1 MTTQRDYFFSLQ
13 HSWLFLNNL
22 LNYYCYNIDLL
33 YTQQIYTVLREVMGS
48 LSGTFT
54 PEVGGGSWTHAS
66 LTPVWGRGGV
76 RLVIIMSTILT
87 TWPRT
92 QAPLLTELVLTLWCF
107 SPLSF
112 ISWRSILLVEETGV
126 HREYHW
132 PAASHWQTFLHNFVS
147 STSRNGLDFC
157 KRHHVSNDKD
167 ITQVCNGFVVTL
179 SCPLYI
185 TILRYFIDIRT
196 MTLSESRNLVGNMLL
211 CEYIY

>member
-66 LTPVWGRGGV
+66 LTPVWGRGGG

-112 ISWRSILLVEETGV
+112 ISWRSILLVEESGV
-126 HREYHW
+126 
-132 PAASHWQTFLHNFVS
+132 FGVNKLS
-147 STSRNGLDFC
+147 STHRHERDFIYAHTYTSIYIRIKACSRLD
-157 KRHHVSNDKD
+157 SW
-167 ITQVCNGFVVTL
+167 
-179 SCPLYI
+179 
-185 TILRYFIDIRT
+185 ILRGSWF
-196 MTLSESRNLVGNMLL
+196 
-211 CEYIY
+211 